1 MIFKSFF
8 ALKKASKKYIILNGV
23 DWMKT
28 KSKKMQVII
37 AAVCILTVAAGVI
50 FAVKYIK
57 KSENPPVITTLSES
71 VSEIQS
77 MAVVI
82 PTEKTTENKTEKDE
96 TESDSKKKTILNY
109 PKSENDYTPTAFEA
123 KLFNAINSKREEN
136 ALPLLNWSDC
146 LHTLAKERADE
157 SLTLF
162 SHTRPG
168 GKKPSSVLTEKDISF
183 TLFGECL
190 LKGTKENDE
199 GVNLLINGLLK
210 EKDQSDMVLSKD
222 YSYASVAVSLD
233 GNGNVNAVILFC
245 NP

>member
-1 MIFKSFF
+1 
-8 ALKKASKKYIILNGV
+8 
-23 DWMKT
+23 
-28 KSKKMQVII
+28 MQIII
-37 AAVCILTVAAGVI
+37 AAVCILTVAAGVL

-57 KSENPPVITTLSES
+57 KSEKPPVITTLSET
-71 VSEIQS
+71 VSEVQS
-77 MAVVI
+77 STVEI
-82 PTEKTTENKTEKDE
+82 PTEKPTEKE
-96 TESDSKKKTILNY
+96 TEKSDGKSEENIDSKKKTIINY

-168 GKKPSSVLTEKDISF
+168 GKKPSSVLTEKNISF

-210 EKDQSDMVLSKD
+210 EKDQSDIVLSKD
-222 YSYASVAVSLD
+222 YSYAAVAVSLD
-233 GNGNVNAVILFC
+233 ENGDVNAVILFC

>member
-1 MIFKSFF
+1 
-8 ALKKASKKYIILNGV
+8 
-23 DWMKT
+23 
-28 KSKKMQVII
+28 MQIII
-37 AAVCILTVAAGVI
+37 AAVCILTVAAGVL

-57 KSENPPVITTLSES
+57 KNEKPPVITTLSET
-71 VSEIQS
+71 VSEIKS
-77 MAVVI
+77 TTVEI
-82 PTEKTTENKTEKDE
+82 PTEKKTEKSDGDSEE
-96 TESDSKKKTILNY
+96 TTDSKKKTILNY
-109 PKSENDYTPTAFEA
+109 PKGENDYTPTAFEA

-136 ALPLLNWSDC
+136 SLPPLNWSDC

-168 GKKPSSVLTEKDISF
+168 GKKPSSVLTEKGISF

-210 EKDQSDMVLSKD
+210 EKDQSDIVLSKD
-222 YSYASVAVSLD
+222 YSYAAVAVSLD
-233 GNGNVNAVILFC
+233 ENGDVNAVILFC